1 MCVRVRERVRRS
13 EIERE
18 TESERKRQK
27 GLKAF
32 LLFPYGTVLT
42 SGAYKLGT
50 SPAFKILL
58 MSSTMRSLI
67 ILKQA
72 EEKNVKTIKLTI
84 KRLE

>member
-1 MCVRVRERVRRS
+1 MRQRVVER
-13 EIERE
+13 I
-18 TESERKRQK
+18 K
-27 GLKAF
+27 GIHNIPV
-32 LLFPYGTVLT
+32 PYGTVLT